1 MAWFRRFHCLWW
13 IATKQYRQCGLFSWN
28 KKGGYCFLHCCCCR
42 CCCCNCGESVTT
54 YADARYGSG
63 MCHQRNFKQQQK
75 KVVRWN
81 AWLYFQPPGSSSV
94 NGTFSLASPG
104 AQPLLTSLQVQSVT
118 RRARQSRRHLPS
130 SCVKHV
136 GQINYI
142 RCAAAG
148 CQYKSH

>member
-42 CCCCNCGESVTT
+42 CCCCNCAESVTT

-81 AWLYFQPPGSSSV
+81 AWLYILRQWHFQP
-94 NGTFSLASPG
+94 
-104 AQPLLTSLQVQSVT
+104 
-118 RRARQSRRHLPS
+118 
-130 SCVKHV
+130 CVA
-136 GQINYI
+136 
-142 RCAAAG
+142 RCATLTYEPTGAVRDQTSPPVPQALTIQL
-148 CQYKSH
+148 CKTCRPNKLHSLRSCWLPI